1 MLLGFVLLWVALI
14 SISCSPSSA
23 PTPSKTESSSTNTQ
37 TFQVKGVI
45 KGFESDGKTVQI
57 RHEPVTNYGP
67 PVSIFMPAMTMPFEA
82 KPSKELAGLKPG
94 DSVTFRLTVTGDDS
108 WIDHIKKIETNQP
121 VSLADLPATNGYHFL
136 RDVDPLQ
143 IGDALPEY
151 QFTNHL
157 GQLVSTEKF
166 KGQAVAITFIFTR
179 CPLPN
184 FCPRMSSNFEEVQK
198 QLLASNPGFT
208 NWHLIT
214 ISFDPDFDTPV
225 ILRAYAERFHAD
237 PAHWSFVTGKPSDI
251 AAIAGQFGETFWKD
265 ETGLIN
271 HNLRTIVLDAA
282 GRVKNIYT
290 GNAWKPEELAQD
302 LIVAKEAR

>member
-1 MLLGFVLLWVALI
+1 
-14 SISCSPSSA
+14 
-23 PTPSKTESSSTNTQ
+23 
-37 TFQVKGVI
+37 VKGVI
-45 KGFESDGKTVQI
+45 KELKPDGKTVEI
-57 RHEPVTNYGP
+57 RHEPVTNYVP
-67 PVSIFMPAMTMPFEA
+67 TLSIYMPAMTMPFEA
-82 KPSKELAGLKPG
+82 KHPTELAGLKAG
-94 DSVTFRLTVTGDDS
+94 DSVTFRLTVTDDDS
-108 WIDHIKKIETNQP
+108 WIDQIRKIETNQP

-143 IGDALPEY
+143 IGDPLPEY

-157 GQLVSTEKF
+157 GQPVSTEQF

-184 FCPRMSSNFEEVQK
+184 FCPRMSINFEEVQK
-198 QLLASNPGFT
+198 QLSTSAPATT
-208 NWHLIT
+208 NWHLLT

-225 ILRAYAERFHAD
+225 ILKAYAERFHAD
-237 PAHWSFVTGKPSDI
+237 PAHWSFLTGKPADV

-271 HNLRTIVLDAA
+271 HNLRTIIIDSA

-290 GNAWKPEELAQD
+290 GNAWKPEELVQD
-302 LIVAKEAR
+302 LKEAAKTGPN